1 MDNAPCLWIPFK
13 QDNFMCESVDKA
25 MEGHIP
31 CICSHCS
38 YKSSASWSMVVPS
51 SISSYRLLLLFL
63 SGSSNF
69 VFWLFLTV
77 LGAKSNSCWQDGWAT
92 GERSFHSPSRVWG
105 TGFHVWAARQ
115 ATSISHWSPGAWA
128 CYFSGD
134 NDCTKAQCPW
144 LEKGHHGVQHQ
155 VGNFVWYTVGGENTH

>member
-1 MDNAPCLWIPFK
+1 MDNAPCLWIPF
-13 QDNFMCESVDKA
+13 QQVNFMCESVDKA

-51 SISSYRLLLLFL
+51 SISSYRLLLLFF
-63 SGSSNF
+63 SGSINF
-69 VFWLFLTV
+69 VFWLYFDSSWGEIELLLTR
-77 LGAKSNSCWQDGWAT
+77 AT
-92 GERSFHSPSRVWG
+92 SERSFHSPSRVWG

-134 NDCTKAQCPW
+134 NDCAKAQCPW
-144 LEKGHHGVQHQ
+144 LEEEHHGIQHP
-155 VGNFVWYTVGGENTH
+155 VGNFVWYTVGGKNAH